1 MDTLMV
7 SPASDREPNRR
18 LERWEHRVEWPLAGI
33 AVVFLAVYSVQVL
46 ANPPGH
52 VARALETVNAVLYAA
67 FVIDYV
73 VRLSLAHRRT
83 RWFFHH
89 LLDLAIVALPFL
101 RPLRLLR
108 LIVLFKVLQ
117 RAVGDAIRGRVIIYT
132 ACSAV
137 LLIYVASLAVLEAE
151 RLDPR
156 SDITSFGRAV
166 WWAITTVTT
175 VGYGDF
181 APVTVTGRVVAVLLM
196 IGGISLVGVVTA
208 TLASW
213 IVQRVAE
220 EDEANQAATS
230 AQIDD
235 LRVEIRRLGDA
246 VYNIEHDRGPTYSEH
261 SGRSGMR
268 RR

>member
-1 MDTLMV
+1 MMAPATD
-7 SPASDREPNRR
+7 PASREDPPNVR
-18 LERWEHRVEWPLAGI
+18 LRRWEHRAEWPLACI
-33 AVVFLAVYSVQVL
+33 AIVFLVVYSVQVL
-46 ANPPGH
+46 VRPPDQ
-52 VARALETVNAVLYAA
+52 VNRVLEVVNAGLYLA
-67 FVIDYV
+67 FVVDYV
-73 VRLSLAHRRT
+73 VRLSLARRRV
-83 RWFFHH
+83 RWFFRH
-89 LLDLAIVALPFL
+89 LADLAIVALPFL

-108 LIVLFKVLQ
+108 LVVLFKVLQ

-151 RLDPR
+151 RVDPR

-175 VGYGDF
+175 VGYGDL
-181 APVTVTGRVVAVLLM
+181 APVTVTGRVIAVLLM

-220 EDEANQAATS
+220 EDDAHQAATA

-235 LRVEIRRLGDA
+235 LRAEIKRLGEA
-246 VYNIEHDRGPTYSEH
+246 VHDNTAEA
-261 SGRSGMR
+261 R
-268 RR
+268 R